1 MGLLS
6 RWRRREEPAA
16 PTYAVDDPALVVLV
30 RAVDPAASD
39 VAVVREAAERGVD
52 LDRPLLVRHHLIG
65 IEARRHD
72 ELVAQLAEGYEVAAA
87 PDGLWVGRTEVPDGL
102 ALARER
108 SRMAGLAQRL
118 GGDVRGWEVLG
129 PGE

>member
-6 RWRRREEPAA
+6 RWRRHPEPEL
-16 PTYAVDDPALVVLV
+16 PSYAVDDAELVVLL
-30 RAVDPAASD
+30 RGDDPAASD
-39 VAVVREAAERGVD
+39 VAVVRHAVEAGLD
-52 LDRPLLVRHHLIG
+52 LDRRLLVRHRLVG
-65 IEARRHD
+65 IADDRRE
-72 ELVAQLAEGYEVAAA
+72 ELERQLAEGYAVAPG
-87 PDGLWVGRTEVPDGL
+87 PDELWVGRTEVPDGL

-129 PGE
+129 PPA